1 MKPEPMHAIE
11 VVGNPKSASILRE
24 GPPSLLRIEIK
35 CHP

>member
-11 VVGNPKSASILRE
+11 VVENPESASNSPQ
-24 GPPSLLRIEIK
+24 GPSDLRIEIK